1 VVFARDPEVVV
12 RVSRSDLDDPLSSWS
27 GHGFELDGARWPTV
41 EHYFQAMRFEDPD
54 LREAVRTAAHPRDAE
69 KLAKKSRRRTRRDWK
84 RVRTTVMTRAFYLK
98 CRTHPEA
105 AEALLATGER
115 PILETSQYDY
125 FWGCGRDLRGENAYG
140 QVLMA
145 VRERL
150 REEQAG

>member
-1 VVFARDPEVVV
+1 
-12 RVSRSDLDDPLSSWS
+12 
-27 GHGFELDGARWPTV
+27 
-41 EHYFQAMRFEDPD
+41 
-54 LREAVRTAAHPRDAE
+54 
-69 KLAKKSRRRTRRDWK
+69 
-84 RVRTTVMTRAFYLK
+84 MTRAFYLK

-145 VRERL
+145 VRQRL